1 MYDAAARGSSVSDC
15 APRVRPRHKVADM
28 HTDDEAAGLDAA
40 RRMFDADKAS
50 AGLGIEL
57 VELAP
62 GRAVARMRVTG
73 SMLNGRAIGHGGY
86 VFLLADTAFAL
97 ACNSHGPAAVAAGAD
112 VSFLAPVSEGD
123 ALTARAEERV
133 LFGRSGIYDVTVT
146 RGGPGGGSAGA
157 SDDASDGGIS
167 VERQP
172 DQVEQIVAEFR
183 GRSRVV
189 AGR

>member
-1 MYDAAARGSSVSDC
+1 
-15 APRVRPRHKVADM
+15 M
-28 HTDDEAAGLDAA
+28 HTEEEAAGLDAA
-40 RRMFDADKAS
+40 RRMFDGDKAS

-57 VELAP
+57 VELKP

-73 SMLNGRAIGHGGY
+73 SMLNGHAIGHGGY

-112 VSFLAPVSEGD
+112 VSFLAAVNEGD
-123 ALTARAEERV
+123 VLTARAEERV
-133 LFGRSGIYDVTVT
+133 LYGRSGIYDVTVT
-146 RGGPGGGSAGA
+146 RAAVAEPEAGTA
-157 SDDASDGGIS
+157 A
-167 VERQP
+167 ET
-172 DQVEQIVAEFR
+172 DQEATEQVVAEFR

>member
-1 MYDAAARGSSVSDC
+1 
-15 APRVRPRHKVADM
+15 M
-28 HTDDEAAGLDAA
+28 HSEEEAAGLEAA
-40 RRMFDADKAS
+40 RRMFEADKAS

-73 SMLNGRAIGHGGY
+73 SMLNGHAIGHGGY

-112 VSFLAPVSEGD
+112 VSFLAAVEEGD
-123 ALTARAEERV
+123 VLTAAAEERV
-133 LFGRSGIYDVTVT
+133 RYGRSGIYDVTVT
-146 RGGPGGGSAGA
+146 RAGG
-157 SDDASDGGIS
+157 
-167 VERQP
+167 
-172 DQVEQIVAEFR
+172 QVVAEFR

-189 AGR
+189 TGR